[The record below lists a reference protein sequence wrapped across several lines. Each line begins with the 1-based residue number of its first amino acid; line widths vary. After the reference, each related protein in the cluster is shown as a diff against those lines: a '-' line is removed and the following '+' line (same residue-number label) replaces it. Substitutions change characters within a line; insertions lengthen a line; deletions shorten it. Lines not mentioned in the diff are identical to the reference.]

1 MKNFGAYAKAIM
13 AAVVTAAS
21 TGLGFLPHTDPWFN
35 VLTGVVA
42 VAGIY
47 GVYAVPNKTIA
58 LSVDAALAKILPPAA
73 AAALAKIIDDA
84 LNVPVTPSID
94 GPLPVVPP
102 VPTTPPTVAADGTP
116 VPTPIPPVGK

>member
-47 GVYAVPNKTIA
+47 GVYAVPNKVIETS
-58 LSVDAALAKILPPAA
+58 LDAALSKILPPDAA
-73 AAALAKIIDDA
+73 AVLEKIINAALDA
-84 LNVPVTPSID
+84 ANTPAV
-94 GPLPVVPP
+94 PVVPP